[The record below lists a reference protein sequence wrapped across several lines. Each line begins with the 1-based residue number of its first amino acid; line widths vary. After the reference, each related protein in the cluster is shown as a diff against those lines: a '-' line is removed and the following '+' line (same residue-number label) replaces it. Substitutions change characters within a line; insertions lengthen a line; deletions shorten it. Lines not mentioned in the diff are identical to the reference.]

1 MKQPRGNRI
10 REQDENNE
18 KNKLRKELFNR
29 LVESKAFWS
38 YSNVKYEV
46 ISDEMLIQKVMIHL
60 DINDIKK
67 LFMLYSK
74 NQVRKVWKDELVIQ
88 DPHYRGLNLL
98 IAKLFFDIQKPEA
111 YIKRLKREHLKSVS
125 A

>member
-67 LFMLYSK
+67 LFMLYGK
-74 NQVRKVWKDELVIQ
+74 NQVRKV
-88 DPHYRGLNLL
+88 
-98 IAKLFFDIQKPEA
+98 
-111 YIKRLKREHLKSVS
+111 
-125 A
+125 